1 MEIIIKAEPN
11 EVAELLRAIQGKQEP
26 QPNEWSK
33 DFSHKLCESIFR
45 PKTDTEDKL

>member
-11 EVAELLRAIQGKQEP
+11 EVAELLFAIQGKRD
-26 QPNEWSK
+26 QPHEWSK
-33 DFSHKLCESIFR
+33 DFSRKLCESIFR